1 MPEED
6 LVELKFRLY
15 DGSDVGPFQYSP
27 TATVAMLKERLV
39 SEWPKDKK
47 IVPKAA
53 SDIKLINAGKILENG
68 KTVAQCKAPFD
79 DLPKSVI
86 TMHVVVQLSPTKA
99 RPDKQCKTPNIIG
112 FLWSIAEKKIEEEEA
127 PQRSLCSYPKNISY
141 HSHASCFVFIKS
153 LKKASSM
160 AFLEVVISC
169 IVMKTL
175 LLLVNS
181 LSPKHS
187 SAKPNAEVTVMGFV
201 YCDVCSNNT
210 FSRHSY
216 FMSGVEVRIVCRFK
230 SASSTTNEMVTF
242 SANRTTNEF
251 GLYKV
256 ATTSLDCADVD
267 SLASS
272 CQASLV
278 GRRSSSDIS
287 CNVPGYRTTTDQV
300 VFKSKRSNLCIYGFN
315 ALNFRPFKS
324 DLALCGKK

>member
-1 MPEED
+1 ME
-6 LVELKFRLY
+6 K
-15 DGSDVGPFQYSP
+15 
-27 TATVAMLKERLV
+27 
-39 SEWPKDKK
+39 
-47 IVPKAA
+47 
-53 SDIKLINAGKILENG
+53 KLIMFLF
-68 KTVAQCKAPFD
+68 V
-79 DLPKSVI
+79 LL
-86 TMHVVVQLSPTKA
+86 QLL
-99 RPDKQCKTPNIIG
+99 
-112 FLWSIAEKKIEEEEA
+112 F
-127 PQRSLCSYPKNISY
+127 
-141 HSHASCFVFIKS
+141 
-153 LKKASSM
+153 
-160 AFLEVVISC
+160 
-169 IVMKTL
+169 
-175 LLLVNS
+175 VNS

-187 SAKPNAEVTVMGFV
+187 SAEPNAEVTVMGFV

-230 SASSTTNEMVTF
+230 SASSRTNEMVTF

-256 ATTSLDCADVD
+256 AITSLDCADVD

-315 ALNFRPFKS
+315 ALNLRPFKS